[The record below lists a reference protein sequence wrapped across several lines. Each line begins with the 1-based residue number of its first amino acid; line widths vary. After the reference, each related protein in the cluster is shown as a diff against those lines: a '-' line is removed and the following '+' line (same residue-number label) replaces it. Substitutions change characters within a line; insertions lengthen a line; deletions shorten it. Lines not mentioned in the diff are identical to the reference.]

1 MNTSL
6 KQQHKELQEK
16 LENLTNT
23 QTVELADI
31 EQVLRE
37 KSQQIVELIAVNT
50 ELENEVKKKDETT
63 TGHEKCEGT

>member
-50 ELENEVKKKDETT
+50 ELENEVKKKDEIT
-63 TGHEKCEGT
+63 TGHENCEGT